1 MTDAELK
8 SKILRHF
15 YEKRWQGMTAIRCS
29 DINLALGAIEFGRI
43 CKQLKD
49 LGLIEWKPPG
59 GSMISPE
66 GMGLITAKG
75 VDEIER
81 KSHIQDKPVT
91 RSHMARGKNPN
102 ASPPRGRPSVTSE
115 HGISLLSGQITKAEQ
130 LLGAQ
135 PVNGNDFGSWDNTT
149 RNFVEKA
156 FGENHPNVQG
166 FEYMW
171 AFGNSGWSPAEWAEH
186 YAKGLRAKI
195 TALNGYIEELNVEI
209 QLREPITPPASRSA
223 PPMSKK
229 IFIVHGHDSTAREQ
243 LELII
248 HRLGLDPFV
257 LQNTGGGGL
266 TIIEALEQEIGP
278 SPGSA
283 RFGIVLLTPDDVG
296 YAKSETVEK
305 SQPRARQNVVL
316 EMGMLIAALGRSH
329 VAILKK
335 GYIEVPSDAQ
345 GIIYISFAEHVKES
359 VPKLVDRL
367 SAAGFSLN
375 AAAITKASS

>member
-1 MTDAELK
+1 LVPGITLLAISWRRRSERITQTFK
-8 SKILRHF
+8 ASNTCGPS
-15 YEKRWQGMTAIRCS
+15 ETA
-29 DINLALGAIEFGRI
+29 D
-43 CKQLKD
+43 
-49 LGLIEWKPPG
+49 
-59 GSMISPE
+59 
-66 GMGLITAKG
+66 G
-75 VDEIER
+75 V
-81 KSHIQDKPVT
+81 
-91 RSHMARGKNPN
+91 
-102 ASPPRGRPSVTSE
+102 
-115 HGISLLSGQITKAEQ
+115 LLSGQSITLKVYERRSR
-130 LLGAQ
+130 LL
-135 PVNGNDFGSWDNTT
+135 
-149 RNFVEKA
+149 
-156 FGENHPNVQG
+156 
-166 FEYMW
+166 
-171 AFGNSGWSPAEWAEH
+171 
-186 YAKGLRAKI
+186 
-195 TALNGYIEELNVEI
+195 TATLKELNVEI

-305 SQPRARQNVVL
+305 SQPRARQNFVL

-375 AAAITKASS
+375 AAAIRKASS